1 MSSKQGNNFFLA
13 IVGLIWTTALGP
25 MWAQQE
31 LPLDE
36 NYCIQPGDV
45 LLVQVLGEE
54 KLGGNLTVGPGGTI
68 ALPGIGSVAVAG
80 KTLGEAQKLITQQYK
95 KFLRYPHITVALD
108 ESASRRRVYITGAVE
123 KPGSH
128 FLPWGATLLDAL
140 SAAGCQEEA
149 DLAQIT
155 LRRANGEIIACDVKS
170 WAAPAA
176 NPLLHADDRIYVPK
190 QQAFVTVLG
199 QVAKPG
205 IYPLPAG
212 RALTLVELLAQ
223 LAGGLTEQAA
233 RRALL
238 FPAGAQQPEEIDLKR
253 LLEQGEASLNLTLKS
268 GDLILIPHAGR
279 ITIGGEV
286 TRPLSLSP
294 ASGSLTILEAIV
306 QAGGFTAQ
314 ADLRRAQL
322 RRGAEFI
329 TLNLELLWR
338 QGEMKDNLALQ
349 ADDILIIP
357 RAHSAEILITGAVSK
372 PGVVDV
378 TGQEPPS
385 LLQALAQAGETPNSD
400 LTRVSIYRNDEHIV
414 CNARQML
421 EQALLASNLRLQPGD
436 VVYVPPLGKVVLMGG
451 FVRPGLVDYDP
462 QLNLTQYL
470 ARGGLPA
477 PDVAFLERG
486 LIIRTRAEGTYEIF
500 PFNAAKIAQGKLP
513 ENIPLQ
519 PGDII
524 FLPPKKLRSPNMW
537 AQIRDVLF
545 TAGVLGNLMD

>member
-1 MSSKQGNNFFLA
+1 MSSQKGHKFFLA
-13 IVGLIWTTALGP
+13 IMGLIWGIAFGP
-25 MWAQQE
+25 IWAQQE
-31 LPLDE
+31 RPIDE

-54 KLGGNLTVGPGGTI
+54 KLGGSMSVGPGGSI

-108 ESASRRRVYITGAVE
+108 ENASRRRVFVTGAVE

-140 SAAGCQEEA
+140 SAAGCKEEA
-149 DLAQIT
+149 DLTQIT
-155 LRRANGEIIACDVKS
+155 LRRASGEIIVCDVKS

-176 NPLLHADDRIYVPK
+176 NPLLNADDRINVPK
-190 QQAFVTVLG
+190 QEAFVTVLG

-205 IYPLPAG
+205 IYPLPIG

-223 LAGGLTEQAA
+223 FAGGLTEQAA

-238 FPAGAQQPEEIDLKR
+238 FPAGAPQPEEIDLKR
-253 LLEQGEASLNLTLKS
+253 LLEQGEASLNRSLQN

-286 TRPLSLSP
+286 ARPMSLSP

-322 RRGAEFI
+322 RRGAESI
-329 TLNLELLWR
+329 SLNLEPLWR
-338 QGEMKDNLALQ
+338 QGETKDNLALQ

-357 RAHSAEILITGAVSK
+357 RAQSAEILITGAVSK
-372 PGVVDV
+372 PGVVDI

-385 LLQALAQAGETPNSD
+385 LLQVLAQAGETSDSD
-400 LTRVSIYRNDEHIV
+400 LTRVSIYRNNEHIV
-414 CNARQML
+414 CNARQIL
-421 EQALLASNLRLQPGD
+421 QQGLLAQNPRLQPGD
-436 VVYVPPLGKVVLMGG
+436 VVYVPPLGKVALMGG
-451 FVRPGLVDYDP
+451 FARPGLVDYEP

-477 PDVAFLERG
+477 PDVAYLDRG
-486 LIIRTRAEGTYEIF
+486 LIIRTRAEGTYETF
-500 PFNAAKIAQGKLP
+500 PFNAAQIAQGKLP
-513 ENIPLQ
+513 ENIPIQ

-524 FLPPKKLRSPNMW
+524 FLPPKKLRPPNMW

-545 TAGVLGNLMD
+545 TAGVLGNLID